1 MVASPRQ
8 AGRQESRMVFARLVT
23 IQPQP
28 ILDLELIPPSLNAPT
43 CTHPCNCGL
52 K

>member
-23 IQPQP
+23 IQPHQP
-28 ILDLELIPPSLNAPT
+28 ILDLELIPPSLNAPHL
-43 CTHPCNCGL
+43 HPPV
-52 K
+52 